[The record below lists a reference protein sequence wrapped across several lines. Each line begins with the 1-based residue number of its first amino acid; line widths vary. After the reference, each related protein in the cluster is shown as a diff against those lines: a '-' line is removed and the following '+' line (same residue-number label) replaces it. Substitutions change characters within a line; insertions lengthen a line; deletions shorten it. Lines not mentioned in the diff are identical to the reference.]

1 MQAKNKTT
9 TGPLLL
15 RIALILLCMTLF
27 STSMLSGLYAKYIA
41 KDNGDDDARVA
52 TFEVDVDGN
61 FADGITVNAS
71 QGDLDGTY
79 TFSVENNSEVAITY
93 DLLIT
98 FEVEPSFFDIA
109 LSNPVGTD
117 IMGILDG
124 NTITFSKI
132 GSLAPGAK
140 GDPYTVTFILDL
152 DKFTEKV
159 SGESVSKTV
168 SFTAT
173 IRCTQID

>member
-1 MQAKNKTT
+1 
-9 TGPLLL
+9 
-15 RIALILLCMTLF
+15 
-27 STSMLSGLYAKYIA
+27 MLSGLYAKYIA
-41 KDNGDDDARVA
+41 KNNGEDSARVA
-52 TFEVDVDGN
+52 KFNVEAAGLSGD
-61 FADGITVNAS
+61 ITVDAS
-71 QGDLDGTY
+71 QGDLDGSY
-79 TFSVENNSEVAITY
+79 QFSVENKSEVAVYY

-98 FEVEPSFFDIA
+98 FTEEVSFCNVA
-109 LSNPVGTD
+109 LANPAGTD
-117 IMGILDG
+117 VLGIKDG

-152 DKFTEKV
+152 DKFTVEV
-159 SGESVSKTV
+159 SGESVSKAV

>member
-1 MQAKNKTT
+1 MHGKKKTT

-27 STSMLSGLYAKYIA
+27 STSMLSGLYAKYTA
-41 KDNGDDDARVA
+41 KNNGEDSARVA
-52 TFEVDVDGN
+52 KFNVTADWEDV
-61 FADGITVNAS
+61 TVVAS
-71 QGDLDGTY
+71 
-79 TFSVENNSEVAITY
+79 SVKTNGEYQFTVTNKSEVAVSY
-93 DLLIT
+93 DLVIT
-98 FEVEPSFFDIA
+98 FTEDVPFCNVA
-109 LSNPVGTD
+109 LANPAGTD
-117 IMGILDG
+117 VLGIKDG

-152 DKFTEKV
+152 DEFTKNA
-159 SGESVSKTV
+159 SGESVSKTLT
-168 SFTAT
+168 FTAT

>member
-41 KDNGDDDARVA
+41 KNDGNDDARVA

-124 NTITFSKI
+124 NTITFRVTAFDEKGKI
-132 GSLAPGAK
+132 GEGTHKRAI
-140 GDPYTVTFILDL
+140 VTAQRFL
-152 DKFTEKV
+152 DKTYAKL
-159 SGESVSKTV
+159 
-168 SFTAT
+168 
-173 IRCTQID
+173 

>member
-1 MQAKNKTT
+1 MHGKKKTA

-41 KDNGDDDARVA
+41 KNNGEDSARVA
-52 TFEVDVDGN
+52 KFNVEAAGLSGD
-61 FADGITVNAS
+61 ITVDAS
-71 QGDLDGTY
+71 IGQTNGEYKFTV
-79 TFSVENNSEVAITY
+79 TNKSEVAVSY
-93 DLLIT
+93 DLVVTFDQALPDGVSLTLQGYGLSIT
-98 FEVEPSFFDIA
+98 
-109 LSNPVGTD
+109 
-117 IMGILDG
+117 DG
-124 NTITFSKI
+124 NTVTFSKI
-132 GSLAPGAK
+132 ASLAPGMV
-140 GDPYTVTFILDL
+140 GTEHTLTFQLDL
-152 DKFTEKV
+152 NAFTEEV

>member
-1 MQAKNKTT
+1 MHGKKKTT

-41 KDNGDDDARVA
+41 KNNGEDSARVA
-52 TFEVDVDGN
+52 KFDVEAAGLSGD
-61 FADGITVNAS
+61 ITVDAS
-71 QGDLDGTY
+71 IGQTNGEYKFTV
-79 TFSVENNSEVAITY
+79 TNKSEVAVSY
-93 DLLIT
+93 DLVVT
-98 FEVEPSFFDIA
+98 FDQA
-109 LSNPVGTD
+109 LPDGVSLTLQGYGLS
-117 IMGILDG
+117 ISEG
-124 NTITFSKI
+124 NTFTFSKI
-132 GSLAPGAK
+132 ASLAPGMV
-140 GDPYTVTFILDL
+140 GTEHTLTFQLDL
-152 DKFTEKV
+152 NAFTEEV

>member
-79 TFSVENNSEVAITY
+79 QFTVENKSEVAVYY

-98 FEVEPSFFDIA
+98 FTEDVSFCNVA
-109 LSNPVGTD
+109 LTNPVGSD
-117 IMGILDG
+117 ILGIQDG
-124 NTITFSKI
+124 DTITFSKI

-152 DKFTEKV
+152 DKFTKDETG
-159 SGESVSKTV
+159 SSVEKTV
-168 SFTAT
+168 SFTAI

>member
-1 MQAKNKTT
+1 MHGKKKTA

-41 KDNGDDDARVA
+41 KNNGEDSARVA
-52 TFEVDVDGN
+52 KFDVEAAGLSGD
-61 FADGITVNAS
+61 ITVDAS
-71 QGDLDGTY
+71 IGQTNGEYKFTV
-79 TFSVENNSEVAITY
+79 TNKSEVAVSY
-93 DLLIT
+93 DLVIT
-98 FEVEPSFFDIA
+98 FDQA
-109 LSNPVGTD
+109 LPAGVSLTLQDYGLS
-117 IMGILDG
+117 ISEG
-124 NTITFSKI
+124 NTFTFSKI
-132 GSLAPGAK
+132 ASLAPGMV
-140 GDPYTVTFILDL
+140 GTEHTLTFQLDL
-152 DKFTEKV
+152 NAFTEEV

>member
-1 MQAKNKTT
+1 MHGKKKTT

-27 STSMLSGLYAKYIA
+27 STSMLSGLYAKYTA
-41 KDNGDDDARVA
+41 KNDGDDSARVA
-52 TFEVDVDGN
+52 KFDVEAAGLSGDVTVDASAGQTN
-61 FADGITVNAS
+61 GEYKFTVTNK
-71 QGDLDGTY
+71 
-79 TFSVENNSEVAITY
+79 SEVAVSY
-93 DLLIT
+93 DLVIT
-98 FEVEPSFFDIA
+98 FTEDVPFCNVA
-109 LSNPVGTD
+109 LANPAGTD
-117 IMGILDG
+117 VLGIKDG

-152 DKFTEKV
+152 DEFTKNA
-159 SGESVSKTV
+159 SSESVSKTV

>member
-1 MQAKNKTT
+1 MHGKKKTT

-41 KDNGDDDARVA
+41 KNNGEDSARVA
-52 TFEVDVDGN
+52 KFNVEAVGLSGD
-61 FADGITVNAS
+61 ITVDAS
-71 QGDLDGTY
+71 AGKTNGEYKFTV
-79 TFSVENNSEVAITY
+79 TNNSEVAVSY
-93 DLLIT
+93 DLVVT
-98 FEVEPSFFDIA
+98 FDQA
-109 LSNPVGTD
+109 LPAGVSLTLQDYGLS
-117 IMGILDG
+117 ISEG
-124 NTITFSKI
+124 NTFTFSKI
-132 GSLAPGAK
+132 ASLAPGMA
-140 GDPYTVTFILDL
+140 GTEHTLTFQLDL
-152 DKFTEKV
+152 NAFTEKV

>member
-1 MQAKNKTT
+1 MHGKKKTT

-27 STSMLSGLYAKYIA
+27 STSMLSGLYAKYTA
-41 KDNGDDDARVA
+41 KNNGEDSARVA
-52 TFEVDVDGN
+52 KFNVEAAGLSGD
-61 FADGITVNAS
+61 ITVDAS
-71 QGDLDGTY
+71 QGDLDGSY
-79 TFSVENNSEVAITY
+79 QFSVENKSEVAVYY

-98 FEVEPSFFDIA
+98 FTEEVSFCNVA
-109 LSNPVGTD
+109 LANPAGTD
-117 IMGILDG
+117 VLGIKDG

-152 DKFTEKV
+152 DKFTVEV
-159 SGESVSKTV
+159 SGESVSKAV